1 MIEGLREH
9 LSLLVLAVVQGVTEF
24 LPISSS
30 GHLALGQLVLG
41 VGEGSLVE
49 DVVLHAGTLVA
60 VVVFYRKDLVSLAR
74 GLFDRSVVDGLDARK
89 YVALVV
95 LGNVPAGVVGIGFE
109 DSIERLFDSPWAVLG
124 AMAVTG
130 VMLAFT
136 RLIRPRDARLT
147 VIGALVIGCAQ
158 ALAIFPG
165 ASRSGWTIATALAL
179 GLSPAAAARFSFLL
193 SIPAIGGATVL
204 QLSDVGDVQ
213 SPVSALAIGFVV
225 AALIGLLCLRWLV
238 ALVRRME
245 LYRFSVYLAAV
256 VLIGAVVLL
265 QAG

>member
-1 MIEGLREH
+1 MIDGVREH
-9 LSLLVLAVVQGVTEF
+9 LSLLALAVLQGVTEF
-24 LPISSS
+24 LPVSSS

-60 VVVFYRKDLVSLAR
+60 VVVFYRQDLLALVR
-74 GLFDRSVVDGLDARK
+74 GLFDRSVVDGLDARR

-95 LGNVPAGVVGIGFE
+95 LGNVPAAIVGIGFR
-109 DSIERLFDSPWAVLG
+109 DTIEGLFDSPWAVLG

-130 VMLAFT
+130 VMLALT
-136 RLIRPRDARLT
+136 RRLRPGVARLT
-147 VIGALVIGCAQ
+147 ALGALAIGCAQ
-158 ALAIFPG
+158 ALAILPG

-179 GLSPAAAARFSFLL
+179 GLSPSSAARFSFLL

-213 SPVSALAIGFVV
+213 SPVSALVSGFVV
-225 AALIGLLCLRWLV
+225 AALVGMLCLRWLV

-245 LYRFSVYLAAV
+245 LYRFAVYLAAV
-256 VLIGAVVLL
+256 VVVGAAVLL
-265 QAG
+265 QTG